1 MAAAKKEGEIIDG
14 GKISKAKQSA
24 SKLDPKVQ
32 ELIRFIFD

>member
-1 MAAAKKEGEIIDG
+1 MAAGKKEGESASG
-14 GKISKAKQSA
+14 GKISKAKESD